1 MSEKETIE
9 CGSSIIISSKN
20 EFKYIVIPNYVLELP
35 ILKKLNSNN
44 LDI

>member
-1 MSEKETIE
+1 MKKSNVDPAL
-9 CGSSIIISSKN
+9 SFQLKN